1 MVRSLEREL
10 AAVEEAS
17 MLGPVPSGF
26 LTGLSQP
33 ALREFLRRS
42 FARARSRAELDRLR
56 ARYAE
61 FAPYFPQS
69 LQAA

>member
-10 AAVEEAS
+10 EAVEEAA

-26 LTGLSQP
+26 LAGLSEP

-42 FARARSRAELDRLR
+42 FLRARNAGERDRLR
-56 ARYAE
+56 ARYAA
-61 FAPYFPQS
+61 FAAYFPA

>member
-10 AAVEEAS
+10 EAVEEAA
-17 MLGPVPSGF
+17 MLGPVPAGF
-26 LTGLSQP
+26 LAGLSEP

-42 FARARSRAELDRLR
+42 FLRARNEGERDRLR
-56 ARYAE
+56 ARYAA
-61 FAPYFPQS
+61 FASYFPA